1 MTPKTVL
8 SNILKNLSDDFQ
20 IEHSQQAR
28 SLRPLLN
35 KQKET
40 LQTDIFEEKML
51 WFITFVTHNSRISE
65 RMVGYGVET
74 GEPLIFSSEDQLF
87 IAEKIAEAIKRY
99 SLSIVTFNVLPDHV
113 HLVILAK
120 TEKELGEY
128 IRKIKGF
135 TSFEFQRSRNW
146 EKGQSVWG
154 QKFNRKLIEDENSLS
169 NIIKYISENHIK
181 HTERWGKELITTWE
195 KGLPEKNLK
204 SLKGIV
210 KENCTSINN
219 LFTLI

>member
-1 MTPKTVL
+1 M
-8 SNILKNLSDDFQ
+8 INLDQKIIKS
-20 IEHSQQAR
+20 QAR
-28 SLRPLLN
+28 GLSPLLN
-35 KQKET
+35 TQDKT
-40 LQTDIFEEKML
+40 LKTDIFEEKML

-65 RMVGYGVET
+65 RMVVYGVET
-74 GEPLIFSSEDQLF
+74 GEPLVFLAEDQLF

-154 QKFNRKLIEDENSLS
+154 QKFNRKPIEDENSLI
-169 NIIKYISENHIK
+169 NIIQYIAENHIK

-204 SLKGIV
+204 PLKVII
-210 KENCTSINN
+210 KESCTSINN
-219 LFTLI
+219 LFILI